1 MSPKVLF
8 VLSSHD
14 QMGNTGK
21 PTGWYL
27 PEMAHPYYKLEGEAD
42 ITVVS
47 PAGGKAPLDPASVE
61 MFKEDAEAQQFL
73 KEKSALWE
81 NTEKLSD
88 YIGKA
93 SQFDAIF
100 YVGGHGP
107 MFDLATDEKSHQL
120 IREFYEAGKVV
131 SAVCHGP
138 AAFAKVKL
146 SDGSYLV
153 NGAEVTGFSNTEED
167 QVQLSSVMPFMLE
180 DELKK
185 NGGKYVKADEPWG
198 AKVVSSGKNGKLLT
212 GQNPN
217 SAGPIG
223 EAILKAL
230 PVNPRPRSTRF
241 VMKVPKQSS
250 RPRMAYECVSGPSKK
265 TSPTKSISIT
275 ILAGI
280 EEKPLIVDRDAMCAK
295 SPFFASACSETWK
308 EGQDKINKLP
318 SIEPHIME
326 NYILWATG
334 KIIFFHRY
342 HVSPYDAVVPQ
353 SNYVKL
359 YIAAHY
365 LLNEHL
371 QDDIVDLLGHPLRSQ
386 KLILEPEIIAL
397 VWQQTARSFITSDI
411 IIRSACGLQRLIMGT
426 VRIDNSDAG
435 DGFIEA
441 CGKDFDRDLRQD
453 LMDLRDKI

>member
-27 PEMAHPYYKLEGEAD
+27 PEFAHPYYKLEGKAD
-42 ITVVS
+42 ITIVS
-47 PAGGKAPLDPASVE
+47 PAGGKAPLDPSSVE
-61 MFKEDAEAQQFL
+61 MFKEDAESQKFL

-138 AAFAKVKL
+138 AALAKVKL

-198 AKVVSSGKNGKLLT
+198 AKVVSSGNHGKLLTGRGTILT

-230 PVNPRPRSTRF
+230 
-241 VMKVPKQSS
+241 
-250 RPRMAYECVSGPSKK
+250 
-265 TSPTKSISIT
+265 
-275 ILAGI
+275 
-280 EEKPLIVDRDAMCAK
+280 
-295 SPFFASACSETWK
+295 
-308 EGQDKINKLP
+308 
-318 SIEPHIME
+318 
-326 NYILWATG
+326 
-334 KIIFFHRY
+334 
-342 HVSPYDAVVPQ
+342 
-353 SNYVKL
+353 
-359 YIAAHY
+359 
-365 LLNEHL
+365 
-371 QDDIVDLLGHPLRSQ
+371 
-386 KLILEPEIIAL
+386 
-397 VWQQTARSFITSDI
+397 
-411 IIRSACGLQRLIMGT
+411 
-426 VRIDNSDAG
+426 
-435 DGFIEA
+435 
-441 CGKDFDRDLRQD
+441 
-453 LMDLRDKI
+453 